1 MKKLLL
7 IIFIISFIGIPLA
20 EGHPFTTETNPTQGS
35 NVPAGITQISV
46 HYSEVVEIDFSVLK
60 VFDSNGDQIDNK
72 DTSYFEGEN
81 SLVVTTQPLEDGV
94 YTVTSKVLSKVDGH
108 LTDYAFVF
116 AVGKVKIDPALL
128 EQQGTSETLFYPE
141 AGARF
146 PGLVGQTIVL
156 GGVISSVLIW
166 STRRKDLIADKLVQ
180 LQEKFHSKFL
190 SITGIGLVA
199 IFVSNILMLI
209 IQTLRLE
216 TSAFEVVKT
225 TFGTTWMIRMGITIS
240 LLIVWF
246 WMERKPLISKKNQ
259 IPLLILSLAL
269 IATSTMI
276 GHGTASEQPSAII
289 LDYIMNLSAAVWI
302 GGIIFFG
309 FILLPSLSI
318 LDGNKKELLSLVTIP
333 RFSIMI
339 VISLGILVITGPT
352 LLWFLESD
360 VGLLLGST
368 YGKLILA
375 KIAIASI
382 MIVIG
387 GYNQFGVQKKAEKN
401 IKSGS
406 ITVHKKLIRSLRIES
421 TLGIMLLGVV
431 ALLTNGSLPAGE
443 VQQVQA
449 QEVILGYHTVE
460 FSQNAKFDVTINP
473 FSSGQNTISVIVS
486 DFDGNSLGDIDGL
499 KIKVSNP
506 QRNIA
511 PIEIP
516 ITSKQDE
523 KTSLVQYEGDVT
535 FGFSGNWQVEI
546 EAQRTQTVN
555 EVVILDLIVKPKLTQ
570 LKTEITEYQFPSV
583 DSAPLY
589 PLFDGKNT
597 IWISDPSKPRL
608 WQFTLDN
615 QQFKSFEFEG
625 LTTIILAQDNNG
637 KIWFTD
643 TPNKKIGF
651 LNPESGQIQTVS
663 LPTEGIAISLQADFK
678 NNIWVSVVD
687 KNLLLEYD
695 QDLGNF
701 VEHVIPTKEGGPFAL
716 LRDSSGNIWFTESQ
730 AGKIGVINPETGKIR
745 EFTPDSPIE
754 APEAIYFDRD
764 GMLWIIAHTGHAIVK
779 FNPILETFER
789 IGVPDPKAL
798 PFGMTEDRYG
808 NIWFA
813 QHTIDKIGVYD
824 PQNDNLIEVQVP
836 TKTSSVQFLTSDD
849 KDNIWF
855 VEQQGNKLGM
865 IKISE
870 TPSSGVTQLQTQK
883 GELKYVELVSPLI
896 ALGIIATS
904 LFFVKSVRDKRRID
918 SLIQ

>member
-1 MKKLLL
+1 MKKFLLILLL
-7 IIFIISFIGIPLA
+7 IQIAWIPLA

-35 NVPAGITQISV
+35 NVPAGITQISMN
-46 HYSEVVEIDFSVLK
+46 YSEVVEIDFSVLK

-72 DTSYFEGEN
+72 DTSYFEGKN
-81 SLVVTTQPLEDGV
+81 SLVVTTRPLEDGV

-116 AVGKVKIDPALL
+116 AVGEIKIDPALL

-209 IQTLRLE
+209 MQTLRLE
-216 TSAFEVVKT
+216 ISAFEVVQT
-225 TFGTTWMIRMGITIS
+225 TFGTTWMIRMGT
-240 LLIVWF
+240 
-246 WMERKPLISKKNQ
+246 
-259 IPLLILSLAL
+259 
-269 IATSTMI
+269 TMI
-276 GHGTASEQPSAII
+276 GHGTASEQPSAVI
-289 LDYIMNLSAAVWI
+289 LDYIHNLIAAVWI

-318 LDGNKKELLSLVTIP
+318 LDGNKKELLSIVTIP

-406 ITVHKKLIRSLRIES
+406 ITVHKKLVRSLRIES

-449 QEVILGYHTVE
+449 QEVIFGYHTVE

-486 DFDGNSLGDIDGL
+486 DFNGNSLSDIDDL

-506 QRNIA
+506 QRSIV

-516 ITSKQDE
+516 ITSIQDE
-523 KTSLVQYEGDVT
+523 KTSIVQYEGDVT

-555 EVVILDLIVKPKLTQ
+555 EAIILDLIVKPKLTQ

-608 WQFTLDN
+608 WKFTLDDKK
-615 QQFKSFEFEG
+615 FSSFEFDG
-625 LTTIILAQDNNG
+625 LTSIILTQDNDGN
-637 KIWFTD
+637 IWFTD
-643 TPNKKIGF
+643 TPNNKIGF
-651 LNPESGQIQTVS
+651 LNPETEQIQTIS
-663 LPTEGIAISLQADFK
+663 LPIEAIPISLQVDFE
-678 NNIWVSVVD
+678 NNIWVSLVD
-687 KNLLLEYD
+687 KNMLIKYD
-695 QDLGNF
+695 QNSGNF
-701 VEHVIPTKEGGPFAL
+701 EEYTIPTAEGGPFAL
-716 LRDSSGNIWFTESQ
+716 SRDSLGDIWFTESN
-730 AGKIGVINPETGKIR
+730 ASKIGVINTKTGKIK
-745 EFTPDSPIE
+745 EFTSDLPIE
-754 APEAIYFDRD
+754 SPEALYFDRE
-764 GMLWIIAHTGHAIVK
+764 GMLWVSAHTGLALIK
-779 FNPILETFER
+779 FNPVLETFGR
-789 IGVPDPKAL
+789 IEISDPEAL

-813 QHTIDKIGVYD
+813 QHTTDTIGVYD
-824 PQNDNLIEVQVP
+824 PHNDNLIEVQVP
-836 TKTSSVQFLTSDD
+836 TETSFVQF
-849 KDNIWF
+849 F
-855 VEQQGNKLGM
+855 
-865 IKISE
+865 
-870 TPSSGVTQLQTQK
+870 
-883 GELKYVELVSPLI
+883 
-896 ALGIIATS
+896 
-904 LFFVKSVRDKRRID
+904 
-918 SLIQ
+918 

>member
-1 MKKLLL
+1 MKKFLLILLL
-7 IIFIISFIGIPLA
+7 IQIAWIPLA

-35 NVPAGITQISV
+35 NVPAGITQISMN
-46 HYSEVVEIDFSVLK
+46 YSEVVEIDFSVLK

-81 SLVVTTQPLEDGV
+81 SLVVTILPLEDGV

-116 AVGKVKIDPALL
+116 AVGEIKIDPALL

-190 SITGIGLVA
+190 SIIGIGLVA

-209 IQTLRLE
+209 MQTLRLE
-216 TSAFEVVKT
+216 ISAFEVVQT

-240 LLIVWF
+240 LLIIWF
-246 WMERKPLISKKNQ
+246 WMERKPSISKKNQ

-276 GHGTASEQPSAII
+276 GHGTASEQPSAVI
-289 LDYIMNLSAAVWI
+289 LDYIHNLIAAVWI

-406 ITVHKKLIRSLRIES
+406 ITVHKKLVRSLRIES

-449 QEVILGYHTVE
+449 QEVIFGYHTVE

-486 DFDGNSLGDIDGL
+486 DFNGNSLSDIDDL

-511 PIEIP
+511 PVEIP
-516 ITSKQDE
+516 ITSIQDE
-523 KTSLVQYEGDVT
+523 KTSIVQYEGDVT

-555 EVVILDLIVKPKLTQ
+555 EAIILDLIVKPKLTQ

-608 WQFTLDN
+608 WKFTLDDKK
-615 QQFKSFEFEG
+615 FSSFEFEG
-625 LTTIILAQDNNG
+625 LTSIVLTQDNDGN
-637 KIWFTD
+637 IWFTD
-643 TPNKKIGF
+643 TPNNKIGF
-651 LNPESGQIQTVS
+651 LNPETEQIQTIS
-663 LPTEGIAISLQADFK
+663 LPIEAIPISLQVDFE
-678 NNIWVSVVD
+678 NNIWVSLVD
-687 KNLLLEYD
+687 KNMLIKYD
-695 QDLGNF
+695 QNSGNF
-701 VEHVIPTKEGGPFAL
+701 EEYTIPTAKGGPFAL
-716 LRDSSGNIWFTESQ
+716 SRDSLGDIWFTESN
-730 AGKIGVINPETGKIR
+730 ASKIGVINTKTGKIK
-745 EFTPDSPIE
+745 EFTSDLPIE
-754 APEAIYFDRD
+754 SPEALYFDRE
-764 GMLWIIAHTGHAIVK
+764 GMLWVSAHTGLALIK
-779 FNPILETFER
+779 FNPVLETFER
-789 IGVPDPKAL
+789 IEISDPKAL

-813 QHTIDKIGVYD
+813 QHTTDKIGVYD
-824 PQNDNLIEVQVP
+824 PHNDNLIEVQVP
-836 TKTSSVQFLTSDD
+836 TETSFVQFLTSDD

-870 TPSSGVTQLQTQK
+870 TPNLGVMQLQTQK
-883 GELKYVELVSPLI
+883 SELKYVELVSPLI
-896 ALGIIATS
+896 AMGIIAAS

-918 SLIQ
+918 SLI

>member
-1 MKKLLL
+1 MKKFLLILLL
-7 IIFIISFIGIPLA
+7 IQIAWIPLA

-35 NVPAGITQISV
+35 NVPAGITQISMN
-46 HYSEVVEIDFSVLK
+46 YSEVVEIDFSVLK

-81 SLVVTTQPLEDGV
+81 SLVVTTRPLEDGV

-116 AVGKVKIDPALL
+116 AVGEIKIDPALL

-209 IQTLRLE
+209 MQTLRLE
-216 TSAFEVVKT
+216 ISAFEVVQT

-240 LLIVWF
+240 LLIIWF
-246 WMERKPLISKKNQ
+246 WMERKPSISKKNQ

-276 GHGTASEQPSAII
+276 GHGTASEQPSAVI
-289 LDYIMNLSAAVWI
+289 LDYIHNLIAAVWI

-318 LDGNKKELLSLVTIP
+318 LDGNKKELLSLLTIP

-339 VISLGILVITGPT
+339 VI
-352 LLWFLESD
+352 
-360 VGLLLGST
+360 GS
-368 YGKLILA
+368 
-375 KIAIASI
+375 
-382 MIVIG
+382 
-387 GYNQFGVQKKAEKN
+387 YNQFGVQKKAEKN

-406 ITVHKKLIRSLRIES
+406 ITVHKKLVRSLRIES

-449 QEVILGYHTVE
+449 QEVIFGYHTVE

-486 DFDGNSLGDIDGL
+486 DFNGNSLSDIDDL

-511 PIEIP
+511 PVEIP
-516 ITSKQDE
+516 ITSIQDE
-523 KTSLVQYEGDVT
+523 KTSTVQYEGDVT

-555 EVVILDLIVKPKLTQ
+555 EAIILDLIVKPKLTQ

-589 PLFDGKNT
+589 PQFDGKNT

-608 WQFTLDN
+608 WKFTLDD
-615 QQFKSFEFEG
+615 QKFSSFEFEG
-625 LTTIILAQDNNG
+625 LTSIVLTQDNDGN
-637 KIWFTD
+637 IWFTD
-643 TPNKKIGF
+643 TPNNKIGF
-651 LNPESGQIQTVS
+651 LNPETEQIQTIS
-663 LPTEGIAISLQADFK
+663 LPIEAIPISLQVDFE
-678 NNIWVSVVD
+678 NNIWVSLVD
-687 KNLLLEYD
+687 KNMLIKYD
-695 QDLGNF
+695 QNSGNF
-701 VEHVIPTKEGGPFAL
+701 EEYTIPTAEGGPFAL
-716 LRDSSGNIWFTESQ
+716 SRDSLGDIWFTESN
-730 AGKIGVINPETGKIR
+730 ASKIGVINTKTGKIK
-745 EFTPDSPIE
+745 EFTSDLPIE
-754 APEAIYFDRD
+754 SPEALYFDRE
-764 GMLWIIAHTGHAIVK
+764 GILWISAHTGLALIK
-779 FNPILETFER
+779 FNPVLETFER
-789 IGVPDPKAL
+789 IEISDPEAL
-798 PFGMTEDRYG
+798 PFGMTEDRY
-808 NIWFA
+808 
-813 QHTIDKIGVYD
+813 
-824 PQNDNLIEVQVP
+824 
-836 TKTSSVQFLTSDD
+836 
-849 KDNIWF
+849 
-855 VEQQGNKLGM
+855 
-865 IKISE
+865 
-870 TPSSGVTQLQTQK
+870 
-883 GELKYVELVSPLI
+883 
-896 ALGIIATS
+896 
-904 LFFVKSVRDKRRID
+904 
-918 SLIQ
+918 